1 MMAPMA
7 SPGLLPGIFERLVD
21 RTGGGARSRDGMITR
36 PISCRRLI
44 GRQRER
50 AFLVERRRDL
60 AKGYGGIVLIAGDA
74 GIGKSRL
81 VREFLDATGGARG
94 RVAIGRC
101 RQYAGR
107 PYEPIAELL
116 AAFAPESAYVPPA
129 ASQNEQLAAHAE
141 ALLGA
146 SRKHALVGV
155 VEDLHWGDLGT
166 MLVLAS
172 LAERI
177 ATSRILIVATYRSP
191 ELHPNHPLFVPLAN
205 LLRSRSVAHIE
216 LAPLTSDETS
226 SFITA
231 ALEHAEISPDARR
244 EVARVAEGNPFFLE
258 ELLRSTLAERS
269 ARDRA
274 VNLPTTIRG
283 AIHERLDRLDADDRA
298 ILTQAAVIGRRFD
311 IGILA
316 QSMGVDLS
324 QALSALQHAHALQ
337 LIEETDD
344 PVTFRFRHALTREAI
359 YGDLLA
365 AQAQPLHRRIA
376 SVLEARGADERSLDA
391 LAYHWWAT
399 GDREK
404 TLVYGERAG
413 DFARSVHEYAGAV
426 GAYERALALLDP
438 QGRDAARLLVKIGAT
453 CFRAGLMD
461 RSIDCFRVAWRFFR
475 EAGDDAAFLYRL
487 VRDFTGALFNDGRA
501 GEALELWREAID
513 VIIATGNRSVADI
526 ARATYATYLID
537 GGYVADA
544 AAVLAAVDATSI
556 EADPATALAYLS
568 TNCMS
573 AALTGDREGLRS
585 SAARLCAVGERVAE
599 SVLSCTD
606 IGQAGVFALYAGET
620 DVARQCIALSVDN
633 AIAYRASAAAIGDLL
648 LARADVEGCCGEY
661 TAARETFHRARAML
675 SEVKLSRFYLAHI
688 ALAIGI
694 ALDDGELLA
703 LEPDTTMLREA
714 FATGKPPI
722 FGPLAG
728 FVGQVRA
735 ARGDIT
741 GARSLL
747 LDAVTAAGAA
757 PTSLG
762 TFSLA
767 VTAAQ
772 YCVRSEADAV
782 RALCAR
788 DAAKGRA
795 PAAAAALADAILSRR
810 FGGGDATAANAAAA
824 GFADVGWP
832 LYEALAREVSGQRD
846 VARAI
851 RAQIGYVGLAGAASA
866 VARSASDETAD
877 PLAAVLTSRE
887 LEIARLV
894 ARGSTNRE
902 AATTLSVSVKLIEQR
917 LSSIFVKLG
926 VRSRSQLAAHVASF
940 TAEPWLSQAS
950 STSDHPDASAP
961 RNR

>member
-7 SPGLLPGIFERLVD
+7 SQGLSRSVFERLAD

-50 AFLVERRRDL
+50 AFLIERRRDL
-60 AKGYGGIVLIAGDA
+60 GKGNGGIVLIAGDA

-101 RQYAGR
+101 RQYTGR
-107 PYEPIAELL
+107 PYEPIVELL

-129 ASQNEQLAAHAE
+129 PSQNEQLAAHAE
-141 ALLGA
+141 ALLAA

-166 MLVLAS
+166 LLVLTS

-191 ELHPNHPLFVPLAN
+191 ELHPDHPLFVPLAN
-205 LLRSRSVAHIE
+205 LLRSPSVAQIE

-231 ALEHAEISPDARR
+231 TLENAEISPDARR

-258 ELLRSTLAERS
+258 ELLRSTLAARGT
-269 ARDRA
+269 RDRA
-274 VNLPTTIRG
+274 VKLPTTIRG
-283 AIHERLDRLDADDRA
+283 AIHERIERLEADDRA

-316 QSMGVDLS
+316 HSMGVDLS
-324 QALSALQHAHALQ
+324 EALSALQRAHALQ
-337 LIEETDD
+337 LIEETGD

-376 SVLEARGADERSLDA
+376 SVLEARGADERTLDA

-404 TLVYGERAG
+404 TLIYGERAG
-413 DFARSVHEYAGAV
+413 DFARTVHEYAGAV
-426 GAYERALALLDP
+426 AAYERALALLDP
-438 QGRDAARLLVKIGAT
+438 QRRDAARILVKIGAT

-461 RSIDCFRVAWRFFR
+461 RAIDCFEIAWRFFR
-475 EAGDDAAFLYRL
+475 ETGDDPAFLCRL
-487 VRDFTGALFNDGRA
+487 VRDFAGALFNDGRA

-537 GGYVADA
+537 GGYVEET

-568 TNCMS
+568 TNCMT
-573 AALTGDREGLRS
+573 AALTGDRERLRS

-606 IGQAGVFALYAGET
+606 IGQAGVFALYTGET
-620 DVARQCIALSVDN
+620 DVARNCIALSVDN
-633 AIAYRASAAAIGDLL
+633 AVAYRASVAAIGDLM
-648 LARADVEGCCGEY
+648 LARADVETSCGEY
-661 TAARETFHRARAML
+661 LAARAIFHRARAML
-675 SEVKLSRFYLAHI
+675 SEVKLSRFYLTHI

-703 LEPDTTMLREA
+703 LEPDAAMLREA

-728 FVGQVRA
+728 FSGQIRA

-741 GARSLL
+741 GARHLL
-747 LDAVTAAGAA
+747 RDAVTAAAAA

-762 TFSLA
+762 TFPLVVS
-767 VTAAQ
+767 AAQ
-772 YCVRSEADAV
+772 CCAQSEADAV
-782 RALCAR
+782 RFLCAR
-788 DAAKGRA
+788 DAGKGRA
-795 PAAAAALADAILSRR
+795 PAAAAALVDAIFRRR
-810 FGGGDATAANAAAA
+810 FGFGDATAADAAAA

-832 LYEALAREVSGQRD
+832 LYEALAREAGGRRD
-846 VARAI
+846 VAREI
-851 RAQIGYVGLAGAASA
+851 RGRIGYVGLAGAASA
-866 VARSASDETAD
+866 DARSTSDETAD
-877 PLAAVLTSRE
+877 PLAALLTSRE

-902 AATTLSVSVKLIEQR
+902 AATALNVSVKLVEQR
-917 LSSIFVKLG
+917 LSSIFVKLR
-926 VRSRSQLAAHVASF
+926 VRSRSQLAAHVASL
-940 TAEPWLSQAS
+940 AVLPEE
-950 STSDHPDASAP
+950 
-961 RNR
+961 

>member
-1 MMAPMA
+1 
-7 SPGLLPGIFERLVD
+7 
-21 RTGGGARSRDGMITR
+21 MITR

-81 VREFLDATGGARG
+81 VREFLDATGRARG

-116 AAFAPESAYVPPA
+116 AGFAPESAYVAPA
-129 ASQNEQLAAHAE
+129 ASQDEQLAAHVE
-141 ALLGA
+141 ALLAA

-177 ATSRILIVATYRSP
+177 ATSRILIVATYRSH
-191 ELHPNHPLFVPLAN
+191 ELQPNHPLFVALAN
-205 LLRSRSVAHIE
+205 LLRSPSVAQIE

-231 ALEHAEISPDARR
+231 ALENVEISPDARR
-244 EVARVAEGNPFFLE
+244 DVARVAEGNPFFLE
-258 ELLRSTLAERS
+258 ELLRSTLSARD

-274 VNLPTTIRG
+274 ANLPTTIRG
-283 AIHERLDRLDADDRA
+283 AIHERIDRLGADDRA

-316 QSMGVDLS
+316 QSMSVDLS
-324 QALSALQHAHALQ
+324 QTLCALQRARALQ

-376 SVLEARGADERSLDA
+376 SVLEARGADERTLDA

-404 TLVYGERAG
+404 TLIYGERAG
-413 DFARSVHEYAGAV
+413 DFARTVHEYAGAV

-438 QGRDAARLLVKIGAT
+438 QGRDAARILVKIGAT

-461 RSIDCFRVAWRFFR
+461 RAIDCFRDAWRFFR
-475 EAGDDAAFLYRL
+475 ETGDDAAFLYRL
-487 VRDFTGALFNDGRA
+487 VRDFAGALYNDGRA
-501 GEALELWREAID
+501 HEALELWREAID

-526 ARATYATYLID
+526 ARATYATHLID
-537 GGYVADA
+537 GGYVEETAT
-544 AAVLAAVDATSI
+544 VLAAVDAASI

-568 TNCMS
+568 TSCMS
-573 AALTGDREGLRS
+573 AALTGDGERLRS
-585 SAARLCAVGERVAE
+585 SAARLCAVGERVATT
-599 SVLSCTD
+599 VLSCTD
-606 IGQAGVFALYAGET
+606 IGQAGVFALYTGET
-620 DVARQCIALSVDN
+620 DVARNCIALSVDN
-633 AIAYRASAAAIGDLL
+633 AVAYRASAAAIGDLL
-648 LARADVEGCCGEY
+648 LARADVESTCGEY
-661 TAARETFHRARAML
+661 TAARVIFHRARAML
-675 SEVKLSRFYLAHI
+675 SEVKLSRFFLTQISLAV
-688 ALAIGI
+688 GI

-703 LEPDTTMLREA
+703 LEPDATMMREA

-728 FVGQVRA
+728 FVAQIRV
-735 ARGDIT
+735 ARGDVT
-741 GARSLL
+741 AARSLL
-747 LDAVTAAGAA
+747 RDAVTAAAA
-757 PTSLG
+757 AATSLG
-762 TFSLA
+762 TFPLVVS
-767 VTAAQ
+767 AAQ
-772 YCVRSEADAV
+772 YCARSEVDAV
-782 RALCAR
+782 RVLCAR
-788 DAAKGRA
+788 DAGKGRA
-795 PAAAAALADAILSRR
+795 PAATAALVDAILGRR
-810 FGGGDATAANAAAA
+810 FSGGDATAANAAAA
-824 GFADVGWP
+824 GFAAVGWP
-832 LYEALAREVSGQRD
+832 LYEALARELSGQLD
-846 VARAI
+846 VAREI
-851 RAQIGYVGLAGAASA
+851 RARIGYVGIAGAVSA
-866 VARSASDETAD
+866 VARSASDYTAD

-894 ARGSTNRE
+894 ASGCTNRE

-926 VRSRSQLAAHVASF
+926 VRSRSQLAAQVASL
-940 TAEPWLSQAS
+940 AAVPEE
-950 STSDHPDASAP
+950 
-961 RNR
+961 